1 MPILAIASSKG
12 GVGKTTLTRIIAASA
27 AADGVPVTVLDADPN
42 SAFAGWCAE
51 VYEGPAITTI
61 AEADQDAVA
70 RHIDAL
76 ARQDVGLALIDTAG
90 FQNLAANVAMVG
102 ADAVLIPTLPG
113 RDELRETAR
122 TVKRAQ
128 GLARAARRDIP
139 VRVVVTRSQPRT
151 TLARHIL
158 GELEGMDLPRL
169 ETVLTQSTAI
179 AEVASTGRL
188 PAKGPS
194 AEEIARLL
202 AELRELG
209 WVPPVRQPSLLQ
221 AIE

>member
-1 MPILAIASSKG
+1 MPILTVASSKG
-12 GVGKTTLTRIIAASA
+12 GVGKTTLARIIAASA
-27 AADGVPVTVLDADPN
+27 AAAGTLVTVLDADPN
-42 SAFAGWCAE
+42 AAFAGWASE
-51 VYEGPAITTI
+51 VYEGPSLTVI

-76 ARQDVGLALIDTAG
+76 AGRDDFTVIDTAG

-122 TVKRAQ
+122 TVERARA
-128 GLARAARRDIP
+128 LARAARRDIP
-139 VRVVVTRSQPRT
+139 VRIVVTRAQPRT

-158 GELEGMDLPRL
+158 GELEGMDLPRM

-188 PAKGPS
+188 PTKGPS

-202 AELRELG
+202 IELRELG
-209 WVPPVRQPSLLQ
+209 WMPNTSLPADLLQ
-221 AIE
+221 ATK